1 MNTTIQKFTLFFT
14 TFLLACPVG
23 HAAEQDNWYLA
34 NEWHV
39 SDAKGVAYYEDNAT
53 GIGQIY
59 IANGGSTS
67 AKISVFDLNGSLH
80 RDIVIANSR
89 YYAYDLAIDSNGT
102 LYIGERYAVTC
113 LENDGTFKW
122 RIGKGN
128 TSISNY
134 GSSGSGDGE
143 FNHAKGIAVHPSSGE
158 VFVAEE
164 QNRRVQVF
172 DKDGNFIRKFG
183 SNGTAP
189 GQLQSVIDLAFLK
202 DGRLVVSDNKKLH
215 WFNADGTFIKRTADF
230 DPYYVSV
237 SHTGLI
243 FAYDKT
249 QGTYKGSLF
258 DAEGDYISTLGIHS
272 VHHRVRS
279 VFTPSGDFIDSYND
293 KIRIWKRAYRTKGL
307 PVRNII
313 PQPAVRGITQRA
325 GTNII
330 DLDFEIVDSDD
341 ANATVGILA
350 AQDGAF
356 NDTSKWILP
365 QTWVDGTGSKI
376 GTPIATNQV
385 HRVSWNVKPDWPD
398 STGTL
403 KFEIICHDARRTA
416 PVDLHFLTLPLPDGN
431 LTISRSPLKDSDFKN
446 YVKFLLSTGQPGL
459 SIDSNGSI
467 VLAGSPPPNG
477 FTQYVFTNCGASGRF
492 GPTWTEANASYLG
505 TNLEGNVSMS
515 AQGIQEWTVP
525 ETGTYV
531 IEALGA
537 RGGDN
542 SHHAP
547 TKKPGFGSYCKG
559 KFIFNQGDVLKILVG
574 QMGSSSNSDSGGG
587 GGGGGTFVVDSQQNP
602 ILIAGGGGG
611 PGSSHG
617 LDGSDKSQGLNG
629 VSGYTGGTNGNG
641 GAGHDHRHGGGGF
654 STNGI
659 GGNPTNGGQ
668 SFLNGGLGSNRGN
681 GNEGGFGGGGG
692 AISNQAGGGGGYSG
706 GGSSMIGAGGGGSYN
721 SDVNG
726 TVFFGANGYHGKVV
740 ITSLSSVANLARSLD
755 VTIYKPSG
763 AVGWALQD
771 MLSQI
776 DTAYRYATSEE
787 VQKAREAATAG
798 GVNQWTAKRP
808 IQPRNLPNK
817 VNEYGFDTGDHGT
830 RAWWVV
836 QE

>member
-1 MNTTIQKFTLFFT
+1 MNTTIHKFTLFFT
-14 TFLLACPVG
+14 TCLLACPIG

-34 NEWHV
+34 NEWSV

-59 IANGGSTS
+59 IANGVSTS
-67 AKISVFDLNGSLH
+67 AKISVFDLNGSLN

-89 YYAYDLAIDSNGT
+89 YYANDLAIDTNGT

-128 TSISNY
+128 TSILNY

-143 FNHAKGIAVHPSSGE
+143 FDKAKGIAVHPSSGE

-164 QNRRVQVF
+164 LNRRVQVF

-189 GQLQSVIDLAFLK
+189 GQLQSVLDLAFLK
-202 DGRLVVSDNKKLH
+202 DGRLVVSDTKKLH

-237 SHTGLI
+237 SLTGLI
-243 FAYDKT
+243 FAYDKA

-258 DAEGDYISTLGIHS
+258 DAEGDYISTLGIHP

-279 VFTPSGDFIDSYND
+279 AFTPSGDFIDSYNN

-307 PVRNII
+307 PVRNVI

-330 DLDFEIVDSDD
+330 DIDFEIIDQDD
-341 ANATVGILA
+341 VNATVGILA
-350 AQDGAF
+350 AQDGAS
-356 NDTSKWILP
+356 DDISKWILP

-431 LTISRSPLKDSDFKN
+431 LTISRSPLKDSDFESYAKC
-446 YVKFLLSTGQPGL
+446 LLTTGQAEL
-459 SIDSNGSI
+459 NATSNE
-467 VLAGSPPPNG
+467 VQLPPATVPSG
-477 FTQYVFTNCGASGRF
+477 DFVFTSAGKTGKD
-492 GPTWTEANASYLG
+492 GPTSAEVNASYVG
-505 TNLEGNVSMS
+505 TPLEGNVTMTT
-515 AQGIQEWTVP
+515 QGIQEWTVP
-525 ETGTYV
+525 ETGVYS
-531 IEALGA
+531 IEAAGA
-537 RGGDN
+537 RGGLGGLG
-542 SHHAP
+542 AL
-547 TKKPGFGSYCKG
+547 PGFGSRLLG
-559 KFIFNQGDVLKILVG
+559 KFNLTAGITLNIVVG
-574 QMGSSSNSDSGGG
+574 QAGGDGNGWAQGGG
-587 GGGGGTFVVDSQQNP
+587 GAGGSFVWIQNSASP
-602 ILIAGGGGG
+602 IMVAGGGAGG
-611 PGSSHG
+611 TGHSGANGNDGSLDINGTDSSDGVLGGKDGNHGNNASSSDGAGGGSGWLGSSTEAKAG
-617 LDGSDKSQGLNG
+617 KKF
-629 VSGYTGGTNGNG
+629 TGG
-641 GAGHDHRHGGGGF
+641 DW
-654 STNGI
+654 
-659 GGNPTNGGQ
+659 
-668 SFLNGGLGSNRGN
+668 NRD
-681 GNEGGFGGGGG
+681 GGFGGGGG
-692 AISNQAGGGGGYSG
+692 ADRGAAGGGGYSG
-706 GGSSMIGAGGGGSYN
+706 GAGS
-721 SDVNG
+721 
-726 TVFFGANGYHGKVV
+726 NGYHESGGSGGSFNSGSEKLALVNESKNGF
-740 ITSLSSVANLARSLD
+740 IRIRKIQANTPLAPSTLSKLLYDDRRSSGSLRFKLEQVL
-755 VTIYKPSG
+755 G
-763 AVGWALQD
+763 A
-771 MLSQI
+771 S
-776 DTAYRYATSEE
+776 YRIATPEE

-798 GVNQWTAKRP
+798 GVNQWTANRP
-808 IQPRNLPNK
+808 VQPRNLPNK
-817 VNEYGFDTGDHGT
+817 VNEYGFDTGNHGN
-830 RAWWVV
+830 RAWWIV